1 MGTSYAAGGG
11 EPFSW
16 RVVGHEEGTLHVEL
30 RGEIDENADFSE
42 LRQTLRGD
50 VELGLEGVTRIN
62 SCGVREWVNF
72 VRWLDAVTTLW
83 FVRCSPPV
91 VLQLNT
97 IFNFRGR
104 ARVRSF
110 LAPYVCE
117 ACHADEYKLL
127 DVEEHFGDQRG
138 HSLGEG
144 GSAPVADWHAHVPAF
159 RCRRCGGVLVFDELP
174 ERYLSFLAEGELSDP
189 NDKAGDE

>member
-1 MGTSYAAGGG
+1 MGTSYAGGGG

-16 RVVGHEEGTLHVEL
+16 RVVGEDHGALQVEL

-42 LRQTLRGD
+42 LRQRLRGD
-50 VELGLEGVTRIN
+50 VEMGLEGVTRIN

-72 VRWLDAVTTLW
+72 VRGLDAVRTLW

-117 ACHADEYKLL
+117 ACRADEYKLL
-127 DVEEHFGDQRG
+127 DVEEHFGDQFERDDAG
-138 HSLGEG
+138 RA
-144 GSAPVADWHAHVPAF
+144 APDWQAHVPAF

-174 ERYLSFLAEGELSDP
+174 ERYLSFLAEAELNPSGGE
-189 NDKAGDE
+189 